1 MKRLY
6 FFFYVNAAFDRSCV
20 DRSQAVFRIEVT
32 RVQVERYLT
41 AAEFLAATEP
51 TLLLAEAENALLLG
65 IVSGVAAR
73 ATPATDAPYFAAVWE
88 GRDLSVAAFRT
99 LPDKL
104 GLTRASNLEA
114 LAPLA
119 LDVQA
124 ACPGAVEVLGP
135 EPTAGTFASEL
146 ARLRAQQVHRRFRQ
160 RIYELRQITPRGQA
174 PSGRLRPAH
183 AADTD
188 LLTGWA
194 EAFSAVVGDR
204 GDPRAVVEARIAAG
218 ELYLWEDGQ
227 PVSMAAWAGKTR
239 NGVRINFVFTPP
251 ELRGHGY
258 ATAAVSALSQRM
270 LDEGNRFC
278 CLYTDLA
285 NPTSNSIYQKIG
297 YRPVCDA
304 AVYAIA

>member
-1 MKRLY
+1 
-6 FFFYVNAAFDRSCV
+6 
-20 DRSQAVFRIEVT
+20 
-32 RVQVERYLT
+32 VQIQRFPT
-41 AAEFLAATEP
+41 AAAFLAATEP
-51 TLLLAEAENALLLG
+51 LLLQAEAENALILG

-73 ATPATDAPYFAAVWE
+73 AIPATDAPYFAAVWE

-104 GLTRASNLEA
+104 GLTRASNPDA

-124 ACPGAVEVLGP
+124 ACPGVVEVLGP
-135 EPTAGTFASEL
+135 EPTAGAFAAEL
-146 ARLRAQQVHRRFRQ
+146 ARLRAGGIRRRFRQ
-160 RIYELRQITPRGQA
+160 RIYELRQVALWGAA
-174 PSGRLRPAH
+174 PSGYLRPAC
-183 AADTD
+183 AADID
-188 LLTGWA
+188 LLAGWV
-194 EAFSAVVGDR
+194 EDFSAVVGDR

-218 ELYLWEDGQ
+218 ELHLWEDGP

-239 NGVRINFVFTPP
+239 NGVRINLVFTPP
-251 ELRGHGY
+251 ELRGRGY
-258 ATAAVSALSQRM
+258 ATAAVSALSQKM
-270 LDEGNRFC
+270 LDEGNRVC